1 MHPPPYGQSL
11 SLLTDLYELTMAFGY
26 WKDGLAERE
35 AVFHV
40 AFRRHP
46 FGGGFTVACGL
57 AAAVDWLRDFS
68 LEQDDLD
75 YLAGLESA
83 DGSALFPADFLKWLG
98 AAGFAC
104 DIDAVPEGTLVFP
117 NEPLLRV
124 EGPLWQAQL
133 IESALLNLVNFQTL
147 IATKAMRTALAAGD
161 DPILEFGLRRAQ
173 GIDGSLAASRASW
186 IGGCAA
192 TSNVLAGKLYGIPVR
207 GTHAHSWVMAF
218 DEELESFRAYAR
230 ALPAN
235 CIFLVDTYDSIEGV
249 RNAIEAA
256 RELRAR
262 GYEMMGI
269 RLDSGD
275 LVELSRRARVML
287 DEAGF
292 PEARI
297 VASGDLDE
305 HGILDL
311 KQRGARIDVWG
322 VGTRLVTGHD
332 DPALGGVYKLAA
344 IRDPEGEWQDRLK
357 LSDSVEKSS
366 IPGIQAVRRYQ
377 RDGRALGDLIH
388 DRRREPRR
396 LDESVSLAGAAWPM
410 GLAGAESEDLLQP
423 VFRRGKL
430 VAEPPSAE
438 AARARAQEQRRRFGL
453 TAEALRVDPRYPVA
467 LAVETAE
474 EKERLAQAI
483 RDEETRHEAR

>member
-26 WKDGLAERE
+26 WKDGLAERD

-46 FGGGFTVACGL
+46 FGGGFTLACGL

-68 LEQDDLD
+68 FEQDDLD

-83 DGSALFPADFLKWLG
+83 DGSALFSGEFLEWLG
-98 AAGFAC
+98 AAEFAC
-104 DIDAVPEGTLVFP
+104 DIDAAPEGTLVFP
-117 NEPLLRV
+117 HEPLLRV
-124 EGPLWQAQL
+124 EGPLWQAQMV
-133 IESALLNLVNFQTL
+133 ESALLNLVNFQTL

-173 GIDGSLAASRASW
+173 GVDGALAASRASW

-249 RNAIEAA
+249 RNAIVAA

-262 GYEMMGI
+262 GHKTVGI

-275 LVELSRRARVML
+275 LVELSRRARAML

-305 HGILDL
+305 HVILDL

-322 VGTRLVTGHD
+322 VGTRLVTGYD

-344 IRDPEGEWQDRLK
+344 IRDPDGEWQDRLK
-357 LSDSVEKSS
+357 LSDSTEKSS
-366 IPGIQAVRRYQ
+366 IPGIQAVRRYH

-388 DRRREPRR
+388 DRRREPAR
-396 LDESVSLAGAAWPM
+396 LDESVLLAGGAWPT
-410 GLAGAESEDLLQP
+410 GLEAAESGDLLRP

-430 VAEPPSAE
+430 VNELPSAE
-438 AARARAQEQRRRFGL
+438 AARMHAQEQRRRFGL
-453 TAEALRVDPRYPVA
+453 TTEALEVDPCYPVA
-467 LAVETAE
+467 LAAETAD
-474 EKERLAQAI
+474 EKERLVRVI
-483 RDEETRHEAR
+483 READSGRARR